1 MLSRMRRLLLAVAL
15 TAACK
20 KPSTGDVTRDW
31 FEDHRSSM
39 THVRDL
45 MRADAGLVTSVG
57 LGPTGLVRGATSR
70 TNRCASPLPGGEFP
84 WKCEHGPDVGNV
96 PEAEVALGLPPSRLR
111 EYGRALNAK
120 QVELGSPCL
129 GPDVIVFTLAD
140 VESRDVCGGLRNV
153 IAATSPP
160 VWNAAQCPATTAV
173 YFEAIA
179 PDGWYAQRCRP

>member
-1 MLSRMRRLLLAVAL
+1 MRTLVLVLAV

-45 MRADAGLVTSVG
+45 MRADPGLVTSVG
-57 LGPTGLVRGATSR
+57 LSPTGIVRGATSR
-70 TNRCASPLPGGEFP
+70 TNRCGSVLRGGEFP

-111 EYGRALNAK
+111 EYGRALVAK
-120 QVELGSPCL
+120 QVDFGSPCI
-129 GPDVIVFTLAD
+129 GPDTIQFTLAD
-140 VESRDVCGGLRNV
+140 PESGDLCGGLRNV
-153 IAATSPP
+153 VAAKALP
-160 VWNAAQCPATTAV
+160 VWDAAKCPTTTTV
-173 YFEAIA
+173 YYEAIA
-179 PDGWYAQRCRP
+179 PDGWYAQRCKP